1 MTYTSAA
8 KELLRQDGVRGL
20 FGRGLPTKVASSGFQ
35 GAVFLMGYDLALKN
49 PARKAL
55 LEGDVLS
62 RICPAGVRD
71 MDVPHDCA
79 HGIEPHWARSLMLK
93 HHQWI
98 ALKRQDAA
106 QLVDPQALSAADRI
120 FESEYLGEPLCS
132 DEVLPLL
139 ALALEEG
146 ASQIKQ
152 VAWVG
157 TIVEHG
163 LHMLVP

>member
-1 MTYTSAA
+1 MCR
-8 KELLRQDGVRGL
+8 EQ
-20 FGRGLPTKVASSGFQ
+20 
-35 GAVFLMGYDLALKN
+35 
-49 PARKAL
+49 
-55 LEGDVLS
+55 
-62 RICPAGVRD
+62 
-71 MDVPHDCA
+71 VP
-79 HGIEPHWARSLMLK
+79 R
-93 HHQWI
+93 
-98 ALKRQDAA
+98 
-106 QLVDPQALSAADRI
+106 
-120 FESEYLGEPLCS
+120 LCS